1 MEDKIIM
8 SIKELERV
16 KMIEKILEKQISQVE
31 AAKIIGVSDRQVR
44 RLVKKVREGGI
55 KNIIHRSRG
64 KASPKKLDA
73 QLKKKALQLY
83 EEKYPDFGPT
93 FAREKLQDS
102 HRIQL
107 SRESLRKLLIE
118 AGIWQVRK
126 KKSSDFHVWR
136 ERKHFEG
143 EMIQIDGSHH
153 RWLED
158 RLDQEICLMGYIDD
172 ATGKVF
178 ARFYE
183 YEGVFPAL
191 DSFQSFIQENGIP
204 KSVYI
209 DRHST
214 YKTTRKA
221 TVDEDLEGS
230 ESNTQFQ
237 QVMKSIGVKV
247 IYARSPQAKGRVER
261 LFETLQDRLVKEM
274 RLNGISSIQEANIF
288 LEKYLPSF
296 NKKFS
301 VTAKE
306 KEKHYKK
313 VPTNFDC
320 KWTFSL
326 RTKRSIAKDYT
337 IRCFNRLFL
346 VKNPYLALKGQK
358 VLVKQALNGDLQF
371 ETKTKIL
378 SVKEIT
384 QKDLEL
390 VKKGQKTLKKQLKKR
405 PTFHKSKK
413 SWMDK
418 FYFGKRRVQLVK

>member
-8 SIKELERV
+8 SAKEVNRIRV
-16 KMIEKILEKQISQVE
+16 LQKIMDRQVSQVDG
-31 AAKIIGVSDRQVR
+31 ARIMGISDRQVR
-44 RLVKKVREGGI
+44 RMIKKIRGNGI
-55 KNIIHRSRG
+55 ASIVHQSRG
-64 KASPKKLDA
+64 KPSPKKMDKELREKT
-73 QLKKKALQLY
+73 LCLY

-93 FAREKLQDS
+93 FAHEKLRD
-102 HRIQL
+102 HHGIQI
-107 SRESLRKLLIE
+107 SRETLRQWLILDNL
-118 AGIWQVRK
+118 WQVRK
-126 KKSSDFHVWR
+126 RKKRDLHLWR
-136 ERKHFEG
+136 ERKAYEG

-172 ATGKVF
+172 ATGTVF
-178 ARFYE
+178 GRFYE

-191 DSFQSFIQENGIP
+191 DSFEEFVKRNGIP
-204 KSVYI
+204 ESIYI

-221 TVDEDLEGS
+221 SVDEDLEGL

-247 IYARSPQAKGRVER
+247 IFARSPQAKGRVER

-274 RLNGISSIQEANIF
+274 RLEGVSSIQEANTF
-288 LEKYLPSF
+288 LENYLPTF

-306 KEKHYKK
+306 KVKLYKK
-313 VPTNFDC
+313 VSDEFDY

-326 RTKRSIAKDYT
+326 RIKRTIGKDFT
-337 IRCFNRLFL
+337 IQCFNRLFI

-358 VLVKQALNGDLQF
+358 VLVKQALDGDLQF

-390 VKKGQKTLKKQLKKR
+390 VKKAQKALKKQLKKR
-405 PTFHKSKK
+405 SAFRKSKK